1 MEPPA
6 EISAIS
12 LSALG
17 ILLQETAG
25 QTSRR
30 AQPASRSP
38 SERSAHGSFG
48 TDFASEKAPKPPTGW
63 LAALTATEIGSG
75 KRANQDGENMQNDPN
90 TDWQLFWYE
99 RNLFHTAL
107 ASETRLSRPARIL
120 AVNMLKHVS
129 KVTFDRDGV
138 LLVWDAPLLHGS
150 PLVKELVNLRVI
162 KDMKVGWGFRT
173 SYLDQKMKESTPR
186 KKPSR
191 SCVTRRR
198 SSIPIPQDRVFAET
212 IRRLLSDE

>member
-1 MEPPA
+1 M
-6 EISAIS
+6 
-12 LSALG
+12 
-17 ILLQETAG
+17 
-25 QTSRR
+25 QT
-30 AQPASRSP
+30 
-38 SERSAHGSFG
+38 
-48 TDFASEKAPKPPTGW
+48 
-63 LAALTATEIGSG
+63 
-75 KRANQDGENMQNDPN
+75 DPN

-129 KVTFDRDGV
+129 KATFDQNGI
-138 LLVWDAPLLHGS
+138 LLVWDAHLLHGS
-150 PLVKELVNLRVI
+150 PLVNELVNLRVI
-162 KDMKVGWGFRT
+162 EDMKVGWGFRT
-173 SYLDQKMKESTPR
+173 SYLDQKMKESRPR

-198 SSIPIPQDRVFAET
+198 SCIPIPRDRDFAET